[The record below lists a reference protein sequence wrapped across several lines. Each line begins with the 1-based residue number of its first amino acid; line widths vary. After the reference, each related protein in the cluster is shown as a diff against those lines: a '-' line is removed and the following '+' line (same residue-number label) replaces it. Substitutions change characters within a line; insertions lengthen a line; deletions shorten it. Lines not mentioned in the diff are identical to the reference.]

1 MISIF
6 EIKVGSSSSQKK
18 KKKKK
23 NWVQLIR
30 VLAIHVNFF
39 FFFPSSFYHIKTYK
53 SEIIPLYS
61 LNILNLDKTEL
72 FYKLVFKENMLQV

>member
-6 EIKVGSSSSQKK
+6 EIKVGPSSSQKK
-18 KKKKK
+18 KKKKGS
-23 NWVQLIR
+23 
-30 VLAIHVNFF
+30 VNTCLSNSCEFF